1 MVRYHLA
8 KCGGHRYCSSR
19 DMFLVCHAAKQ
30 EDMIKGRRDFNDI
43 NLSRY
48 VITLPSYV
56 VIGTGVVETYVF
68 FVVVF

>member
-30 EDMIKGRRDFNDI
+30 EDMIKGRRDFNDM

-48 VITLPSYV
+48 VITLPS
-56 VIGTGVVETYVF
+56 
-68 FVVVF
+68 